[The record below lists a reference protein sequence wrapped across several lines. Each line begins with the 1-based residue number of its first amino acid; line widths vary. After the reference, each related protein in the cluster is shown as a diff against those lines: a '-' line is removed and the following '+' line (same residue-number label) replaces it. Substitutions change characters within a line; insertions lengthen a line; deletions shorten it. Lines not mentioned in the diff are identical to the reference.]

1 MHSFLKYVTHP
12 TYDEAWH
19 NYTLPKVT
27 RHSLSSAAVPCPA
40 ILWGVLVERSSSK
53 NRCGA
58 EESVGTR

>member
-1 MHSFLKYVTHP
+1 MHPFLKYVTHP

-40 ILWGVLVERSSSK
+40 ILWGGARRAQLVKKPLWS
-53 NRCGA
+53 
-58 EESVGTR
+58 

>member
-1 MHSFLKYVTHP
+1 MPPFLKSVTHP

-19 NYTLPKVT
+19 NYTFPKVT
-27 RHSLSSAAVPCPA
+27 RHSLSSAAVPYPA
-40 ILWGVLVERSSSK
+40 ILWGVLVELSSSK